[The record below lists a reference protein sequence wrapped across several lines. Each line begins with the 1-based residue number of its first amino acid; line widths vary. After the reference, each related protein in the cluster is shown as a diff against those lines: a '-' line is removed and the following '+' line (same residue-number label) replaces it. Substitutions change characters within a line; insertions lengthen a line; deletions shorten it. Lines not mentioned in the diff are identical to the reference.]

1 MKNLLAR
8 DLILWF
14 GGWFRP
20 ETSQAA
26 LSDHDRLH
34 KALAMLNCR
43 EPAAKSGVLLK
54 VTTQVIK
61 MPRRAGP
68 KSSKLKVVL
77 KLQSSVSRRQT
88 AHYQLKSAYKW
99 HCLLSEP
106 THAAG

>member
-1 MKNLLAR
+1 M
-8 DLILWF
+8 
-14 GGWFRP
+14 
-20 ETSQAA
+20 SQAA
-26 LSDHDRLH
+26 LSDPDRLH
-34 KALAMLNCR
+34 KALAMLN
-43 EPAAKSGVLLK
+43 SGTGGQIRRFVK
-54 VTTQVIK
+54 GVMTTQVIK

-88 AHYQLKSAYKW
+88 AHYQLNSAYKW

>member
-1 MKNLLAR
+1 MSAIWLKASGLKERRDVPSLAMKNLLAR
-8 DLILWF
+8 DLIPWF

-54 VTTQVIK
+54 V
-61 MPRRAGP
+61 
-68 KSSKLKVVL
+68 
-77 KLQSSVSRRQT
+77 
-88 AHYQLKSAYKW
+88 
-99 HCLLSEP
+99 
-106 THAAG
+106 